1 MEMIDLVEILKD
13 CPIGME
19 LDSPVLIG
27 KKTFKGFSK
36 WHKDCPIEVQV
47 DSDVY
52 FLTRYGQLYNAPSCG
67 CVIYPKGEDTWKNYL
82 VNSFKDGEIVVTD
95 LGNIAIVRDE
105 IVDNYHKTYCVYYK
119 SDARILTTGDTV
131 NAKRLAT
138 YDERDLLFQALVEDG
153 YKWNPETKSV
163 ERLETDNGFVKKDKR
178 YDEIREASVN
188 NKLRDI
194 QQQIIYGL
202 GFVEGAVWSD
212 NNPDKNSV
220 YTKQELRDMGF
231 SFDLNGNIV
240 TVKEIEDMANRANE
254 YGFNKA
260 IKKACDVLEDMMFK
274 PIASSGDFL
283 TCEYD
288 NFEEFVEAFKKAV
301 EE

>member
-19 LDSPVLIG
+19 FDSPVLIG
-27 KKTFKGFSK
+27 KKTFNGIKQ
-36 WHKDCPIEVQV
+36 WDKDYPIEVKV

-52 FLTRYGQLYNAPSCG
+52 FLTRYGQLYDTPSCG
-67 CVIYPKGEDTWKNYL
+67 CVIYPKGEDTWNNYL
-82 VNSFKDGEIVVTD
+82 VNPFKGGDIVVTG
-95 LGNIAIVRDE
+95 LGNIAIVTGE
-105 IVDNYHKTYCVYYK
+105 IAGNSHKTYCVLYK
-119 SDARILTTGDTV
+119 GENTVRMTGDTV
-131 NAKRLAT
+131 NVKRLAT
-138 YDERDLLFQALVEDG
+138 YDERGLLFKSLVEDG

-163 ERLETDNGFVKKDKR
+163 ERMETNNGFGHKDKR

-188 NKLRDI
+188 TKLRDI
-194 QQQIIYGL
+194 QQQIMYGL
-202 GFVEGAVWSD
+202 GFVDGAEWSD

-240 TVKEIEDMANRANE
+240 TVKEIEVMANRANE

-288 NFEEFVEAFKKAV
+288 NFEEFIEAFKKAV

>member
-1 MEMIDLVEILKD
+1 MIDLVEILKD

-27 KKTFKGFSK
+27 KKTFKGFRK

-52 FLTRYGQLYNAPSCG
+52 FLTRYGQLYDAPTCG

-82 VNSFKDGEIVVTD
+82 DNSFKDGDIVVTD
-95 LGNIAIVRDE
+95 LDNIAIVSYE
-105 IVDNYHKTYCVYYK
+105 ISCNNYKTYCVLYR
-119 SDARILTTGDTV
+119 SDNKVYTTGDTV
-131 NAKRLAT
+131 KAKRLAT
-138 YDERDLLFQALVEDG
+138 YDERGLLFQALVEDG

-231 SFDLNGNIV
+231 SFDINGNIV
-240 TVKEIEDMANRANE
+240 TVKEIEAMTNIAKE

-260 IKKACDVLEDMMFK
+260 IKKACDVLEDMMFTY
-274 PIASSGDFL
+274 IASSRDFL